1 MLESMTV
8 PCAVMRLQ
16 FSFPPARVVVLL
28 LWRRAARAAVLAA
41 LAAGDA
47 GLAAGLAAG
56 LPAGLPAGLAVDADD
71 DAGAVVV
78 GGC

>member
-1 MLESMTV
+1 M
-8 PCAVMRLQ
+8 
-16 FSFPPARVVVLL
+16 
-28 LWRRAARAAVLAA
+28 LAA

-56 LPAGLPAGLAVDADD
+56 LPAGLPAGLAVDADN